1 MNQNDNGIPSDQAV
15 TLTVEAGVARLVLNR
30 PEKHNAFDDEI
41 ISALTDCLE
50 HLAGNKDARVLVLS
64 STGKSFSAGADLS
77 WMKRMAQ
84 LSYEENVA
92 DARALAKLMSTL
104 NSLPIPSIAK
114 VQGATFGGAIGLIS
128 CCDIAIASKHAKFC
142 LSEVKL
148 GLSPAT
154 ISPFVVA
161 AMGERRCRRLFLT
174 AELFDAT
181 QAESWG
187 LIHET
192 VEREQLHDAVS
203 NAVDQ
208 ILRAGPEASKATKQL
223 IADLSSPNTNVPE
236 YTAELIA
243 NLRVSE
249 EGQAGLAAFFDKS
262 SPPWISKSETKS

>member
-1 MNQNDNGIPSDQAV
+1 MCRRSRRSPPPK
-15 TLTVEAGVARLVLNR
+15 RL
-30 PEKHNAFDDEI
+30 P
-41 ISALTDCLE
+41 
-50 HLAGNKDARVLVLS
+50 
-64 STGKSFSAGADLS
+64 
-77 WMKRMAQ
+77 
-84 LSYEENVA
+84 
-92 DARALAKLMSTL
+92 
-104 NSLPIPSIAK
+104 K
-114 VQGATFGGAIGLIS
+114 VQGAAFGGAIGLIS

-243 NLRVSE
+243 NLRVSD
-249 EGQAGLAAFFDKS
+249 EGQAGLAAFFEKS